1 MNDNKATPD
10 QAPLPWWRHGY
21 LWLVISG
28 PAVVVAASVVTFGI
42 IASGADAVVAQDY
55 YRRGIQINQ
64 QLARERALMPA
75 AQARNHAA
83 TPTAQKP

>member
-1 MNDNKATPD
+1 MNDSNPS
-10 QAPLPWWRHGY
+10 APPARPWWRHGY
-21 LWLVISG
+21 LWLVLAG
-28 PAVVVAASVVTFGI
+28 PAVVVVASVITFGI
-42 IASGADAVVAQDY
+42 IAGGADSVVAEDY

-83 TPTAQKP
+83 TPTAAQP